1 MFIEARIRRRFY
13 SVRRI
18 KEKELRAAGAPAGAG
33 QEGKRKGGK
42 EGKEEGFRSDLGHN
56 HTFLLLQLGFLYLPL
71 HSRPALTSR
80 ASRRRVEL
88 KVQLYN
94 LQNMDLMA
102 SKIDRWG
109 DNAIRAAASA

>member
-1 MFIEARIRRRFY
+1 MAVNWEKGRRSY

-56 HTFLLLQLGFLYLPL
+56 HTFLQLGFLYLPL
-71 HSRPALTSR
+71 HIQPTCIDLTSEPK
-80 ASRRRVEL
+80 ASGA
-88 KVQLYN
+88 QGAA
-94 LQNMDLMA
+94 LQP
-102 SKIDRWG
+102 SKYGPDGIQDRSLG
-109 DNAIRAAASA
+109 